1 MTEPSLLRGAPL
13 RVVITGATGF
23 IGTAVM
29 SELARVRDEEPDS
42 ASLHLRVVGRVAS
55 EAAGSADEWVR
66 ADLSD
71 PGSLRECC
79 AGADVLLHLA
89 SVIGSDER
97 QCAAVNIEGTAALM
111 AQARRAGVGRI
122 VHLSTAAVYGR
133 GPHRGIPV
141 DGVAPAPVSV
151 TSRTRLAGEGPALAA
166 GAVVLRPSLVIG
178 AGDRWVVPGL
188 ARLMEA
194 TGAMWGG
201 GRALLSLVAVGD
213 LARLIVRLALG
224 QGPDGGSV
232 WHASHPE
239 PVRTGALV
247 RALTGRGVLSPVDRD
262 LSEAECLERLVAS
275 GSRMSPRQFW
285 MLAQDHWYDSAGIW
299 EAAGCPPGPG
309 PLACLDGAAVWYR
322 EYMGRPGSG

>member
-1 MTEPSLLRGAPL
+1 MTHARQACAAPL
-13 RVVITGATGF
+13 RLVITGATGF

-29 SELARVRDEEPDS
+29 SELARVRGEESGS
-42 ASLHLRVVGRVAS
+42 ASLHLRVVGRAAS
-55 EAAGSADEWVR
+55 RAAAAGDEWVR

-97 QCAAVNIEGTAALM
+97 QCAAVNTEGTAALM

-122 VHLSTAAVYGR
+122 VHLSTAAVYGQ
-133 GPHRGIPV
+133 GPHRGIAV
-141 DGVAPAPVSV
+141 DGVAPAPVSA

-188 ARLMEA
+188 GRLLEA

-213 LARLIVRLALG
+213 LARLVVRLALG
-224 QGPDGGSV
+224 HGPDGGSV

-239 PVRTGALV
+239 PVAAGALV
-247 RALTGRGVLSPVDRD
+247 RALTGRGILAPVERD
-262 LSEAECLERLVAS
+262 LPEAECLERLAAS

-299 EAAGCPPGPG
+299 EAAGCTPGPG
-309 PLACLDGAAVWYR
+309 PLACLDEAGFWYR
-322 EYMGRPGSG
+322 EYMGRAGLG